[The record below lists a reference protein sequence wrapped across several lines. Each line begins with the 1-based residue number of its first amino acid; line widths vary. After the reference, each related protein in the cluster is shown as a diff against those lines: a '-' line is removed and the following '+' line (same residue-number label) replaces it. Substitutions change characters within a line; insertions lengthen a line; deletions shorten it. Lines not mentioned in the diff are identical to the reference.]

1 MTNQASAARPRSLQ
15 PLLSIRRASG
25 LVLTGNSSIIGKGRF
40 ADQPSRIVTSAA
52 TRFLRNIMART
63 HGVSLWDQTRAL

>member
-25 LVLTGNSSIIGKGRF
+25 LVLTGNSHLIGKGSI
-40 ADQPSRIVTSAA
+40 ADHCQLTVNSA
-52 TRFLRNIMART
+52 
-63 HGVSLWDQTRAL
+63 